1 MSASTPRPEVIDVAS
16 LTDAVTEDYA
26 NFPLT
31 GVNDHVVRVSVMTG
45 DFHWHVHSASDEAFL
60 VMAGELVVDL
70 QDASI
75 TLRPGQLLRVPKGT
89 RHRTRANGR
98 TVTLTFER
106 DDTSP
111 TGD

>member
-1 MSASTPRPEVIDVAS
+1 
-16 LTDAVTEDYA
+16 
-26 NFPLT
+26 
-31 GVNDHVVRVSVMTG
+31 
-45 DFHWHVHSASDEAFL
+45 

-75 TLRPGQLLRVPKGT
+75 TLRPGQLFRVPKGT